1 MTMLTIDGRQGEGG
15 GQVLRT
21 SLSLSAITG
30 RPFRIENIRANRSRP
45 GLQPQHLTAVR
56 AVAAICGA
64 YLEGDHLDST
74 TLTFRPT
81 SRPVGGS
88 YHFDVVEASR
98 AGRSA
103 GSVTLIFQAILWP
116 LLFADAP
123 AHVTLRGGTQVPHSP
138 PYHYLAEVA
147 RPAFARFGT
156 NFTLDLKA
164 WGWQSAGGGV
174 VLAHIEPLVTEKE
187 AGIGRLGDGEGLRAV
202 DFVPVRSDMVQGV
215 TAVTNLPSHIPSR
228 MERRAYNLLTEA
240 KLRANIQPMRER
252 GSGAGAGLV
261 LWLPQAGFSAVG
273 RPGLPAEQVAEAAV
287 TELLDFVKSGAA
299 VDPHL
304 ADQLIIPMALA
315 KGQSSYTTNHLTLHT
330 LTNIELI
337 QQWLDI
343 SVQVEGQLDQP
354 GRVTIIGNGFERGL
368 GD

>member
-1 MTMLTIDGRQGEGG
+1 MLTIDGRQGEGG

-30 RPFRIENIRANRSRP
+30 RPFRIEHIRANRSKP

-56 AVAAICGA
+56 AVATLCAA

-74 TLTFRPT
+74 TLTFQPT
-81 SRPVGGS
+81 TRPVGGS

-98 AGRSA
+98 AGRSG
-103 GSVTLIFQAILWP
+103 GSVTLIFQAVLWP

-147 RPAFARFGT
+147 QPAFARFGT
-156 NFTLDLKA
+156 NVTLDLKA

-174 VLAHIEPLVTEKE
+174 VLAHVEPL
-187 AGIGRLGDGEGLRAV
+187 ASGLQAA
-202 DFVPVRSDMVQGV
+202 DFTLVRSDTVQGV

-273 RPGLPAEQVAEAAV
+273 RPGLPAEQVAETAV
-287 TELLDFVKSGAA
+287 TELLAFAKSGAA

-315 KGQSSYTTNHLTLHT
+315 SGESSYTTNHLTLHT

-337 QQWLDI
+337 KQWLDVTI
-343 SVQVEGQLDQP
+343 QVKGQQDQP
-354 GRVTIIGNGFERGL
+354 GQVTVQGIGFSRDAGV
-368 GD
+368 

>member
-1 MTMLTIDGRQGEGG
+1 MLIIDGRQGEGG

-56 AVAAICGA
+56 AVAALCGA

-74 TLTFRPT
+74 TLTFQPT

-138 PYHYLAEVA
+138 PYHYLDEVA
-147 RPAFARFGT
+147 RPAFARFGA

-174 VLAHIEPLVTEKE
+174 VLAHIEPLA
-187 AGIGRLGDGEGLRAV
+187 AGLQAA
-202 DFVPVRSDMVQGV
+202 DFTPTRSDTVQGV

-240 KLRANIQPMRER
+240 RLRAAIQPMRER

-299 VDPHL
+299 VDLHL
-304 ADQLIIPMALA
+304 ADQLTIPMALA
-315 KGQSSYTTNHLTLHT
+315 NGESSYTTNRLTLHT
-330 LTNIELI
+330 LTNVELI
-337 QQWLDI
+337 QQWLNVPIRVD
-343 SVQVEGQLDQP
+343 GRLDQP
-354 GRVTIIGNGFERGL
+354 GRVIIQGMGMQRN
-368 GD
+368 